1 MVAVTQSALIE
12 GLFASIGTRQLE
24 EQLEKLSGID
34 LSGLE
39 VDDESIYQSIKDCML
54 LPYGELRLTAFPSGM
69 ICLCE
74 GNRLFRARG
83 IANAEESLTASDFWE
98 APAKYVKHG
107 RLNGPQQQFL
117 YVSDDPFTPL
127 QEARIGEGDFFLLTE
142 YRIEGNLEVITIG
155 TGSTDAVAG
164 LSADTRQKLELV
176 KDFIDKHFLSSQEN
190 AYRVSSILANRLHD
204 FGPDGW
210 SYPSVARPGA
220 TNFCLKLHSKERLRI
235 ARAILGKQIDGRIR
249 CFRALHVNDAG
260 AVAEFTDWDI
270 EPSAAKNICADI
282 LSRRPSLETMAVQ
295 DINDEAVE
303 CPIRIIP

>member
-1 MVAVTQSALIE
+1 MAAVRQSALIE

-24 EQLEKLSGID
+24 DQLEKLADID

-39 VDDESIYQSIKDCML
+39 VDDESIYQSIKDCIL

-69 ICLCE
+69 ISLCE

-83 IANAEESLTASDFWE
+83 IANTEEPLTASDFWE
-98 APAKYVKHG
+98 APAKYVKQG

-127 QEARIGEGDFFLLTE
+127 QEARIEEGGFFLLTE

-155 TGSTDAVAG
+155 TGSMDTVTG
-164 LSADTRQKLELV
+164 LSVDTRLKLKLV
-176 KDFIDKHFLSSQEN
+176 KDFINKHFLSSQEN

-210 SYPSVARPGA
+210 SYPSVARPST
-220 TNFCLKLHSKERLRI
+220 TNFCLKLHSKDRLRI
-235 ARAILGKQIDGRIR
+235 ARALLGKQIDGRIR
-249 CFRALHVNDAG
+249 CFQAFSVNDAG
-260 AVAEFTDWDI
+260 TVAKFTDWNI
-270 EPSAAKNICADI
+270 EPSEAKNIYANI
-282 LSRRPSLETMAVQ
+282 FSQRPSLEIMAVQ
-295 DINDEAVE
+295 GPNDEPIE
-303 CPIRIIP
+303 CPVRIIP